1 MGSLNSRR
9 AKRQIP
15 DVEKIIAFPL
25 RGRLEIACNFG
36 LNEVRQ
42 SPLEKANS
50 ALRTLRSAL
59 CTLHSA
65 LCTLL
70 LFSYSLYLVT
80 QVCRALEVELAG
92 GVLHLDGH

>member
-42 SPLEKANS
+42 SPL
-50 ALRTLRSAL
+50 
-59 CTLHSA
+59 
-65 LCTLL
+65 
-70 LFSYSLYLVT
+70 
-80 QVCRALEVELAG
+80 
-92 GVLHLDGH
+92 